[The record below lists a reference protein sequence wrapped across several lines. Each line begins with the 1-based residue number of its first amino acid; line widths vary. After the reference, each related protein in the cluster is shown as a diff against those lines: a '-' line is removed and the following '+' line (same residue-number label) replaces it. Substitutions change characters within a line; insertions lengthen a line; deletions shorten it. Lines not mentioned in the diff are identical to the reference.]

1 MQQFIPNYGFGYNPM
16 MTPQQRVAQFEQQYP
31 QLAQQNSTQNLVTIP
46 VTNIEEANAFRVE
59 LNGIPTFFYNA
70 GKNEVYMKRTNTQ
83 TGLADFVVFGKVEQ
97 PKTEE
102 KAILNTNTYE
112 KDFKALNDK
121 IDGLFSLVST
131 LSLKS
136 DKAEEESDKV
146 SNKGVKNV
154 K

>member
-1 MQQFIPNYGFGYNPM
+1 MI
-16 MTPQQRVAQFEQQYP
+16 
-31 QLAQQNSTQNLVTIP
+31 LCL
-46 VTNIEEANAFRVE
+46 
-59 LNGIPTFFYNA
+59 
-70 GKNEVYMKRTNTQ
+70 
-83 TGLADFVVFGKVEQ
+83 
-97 PKTEE
+97 EE

-136 DKAEEESDKV
+136 DKAEDESDKV